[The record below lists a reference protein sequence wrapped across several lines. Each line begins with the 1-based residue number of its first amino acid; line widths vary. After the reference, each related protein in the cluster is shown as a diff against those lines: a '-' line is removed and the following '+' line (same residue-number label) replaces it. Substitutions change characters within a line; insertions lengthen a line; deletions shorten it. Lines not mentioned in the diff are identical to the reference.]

1 VSGATRD
8 EARRERFGSP
18 PEDPVEFDAGKAAD
32 PDVRGLGIR
41 FAFGAATSAVA
52 GLIAVL
58 ADASWSGPML
68 AFPAILAASVTL
80 ISNEETRKRAREDA
94 RGAVL
99 GALALAVFAAVFGV
113 LVTRIAPGLAL
124 VAAALAWLLLAT
136 GLYWVVW
143 ARRRPS

>member
-1 VSGATRD
+1 MSSATRG
-8 EARRERFGSP
+8 EEREERFGSP
-18 PEDPVEFDAGKAAD
+18 PEDPVGFHADKAAE
-32 PDVRGLGIR
+32 PDVRGLAIR

-52 GLIAVL
+52 GLIALL

-99 GALALAVFAAVFGV
+99 GALALAVFAAVV
-113 LVTRIAPGLAL
+113 ALLVTRIAPGLAL
-124 VAAALAWLLLAT
+124 AVAAVAWLVLAT

-143 ARRRPS
+143 ARRRER